1 MSSGV
6 GNAKVYTK
14 QERTAVLPVMTAV
27 DSDSRDDTNSSFH
40 VLKKYHIRESLSD
53 LDPVWSAEQFC
64 T

>member
-53 LDPVWSAEQFC
+53 LDPV
-64 T
+64 